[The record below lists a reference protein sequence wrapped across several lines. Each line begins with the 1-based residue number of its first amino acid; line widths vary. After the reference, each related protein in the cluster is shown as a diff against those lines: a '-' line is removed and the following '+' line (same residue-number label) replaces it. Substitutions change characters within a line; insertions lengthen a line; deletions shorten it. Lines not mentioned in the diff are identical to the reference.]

1 MFYVL
6 DKVEELC
13 PKKYNKN
20 TVYASIRDEDRN
32 NMNPKTT
39 DAIFTTFD
47 SAKGLERP
55 VCFIFD
61 YTEQYWNLRNNQ
73 NNVNYDIMRNIFL
86 VAASRGKKY
95 VHFVK
100 NHDEKHLTVK
110 YMESYIPTSP
120 NTIKYIISDMFE
132 HKYDEDVEDCYKL
145 LKIKSINAKDKSII
159 KIKDRDGLIDLAPV
173 VGSYQEP
180 LFFRNYDIDY
190 NITTLIDMRN
200 KPPRRKLK
208 DFSTLEDKILYTTY
222 LDTDLDR
229 YLTQIQTPIIT
240 EEAKSAVIH
249 RLGTVFNSVEN
260 IQGECKL
267 EFIVDGHTY
276 CINGLYDVLKDDNI
290 YELKF
295 VNEIGHKHMLQCAAY
310 MLIRNKCKGI
320 VWNVRN
326 NDMYEIVISNKLQF
340 MKAVIKAITL
350 SKLVLSD
357 IQAGKLLRHCN
368 EIYEESS
375 RFSKHISKD
384 EKKTPIDII
393 ALPKNIAYS

>member
-1 MFYVL
+1 MKSLHFTLVIDCLLSMQLAVVMGGIEINGVNINMKWDNLTIDEAVNEIINLEPKDILCLGRRTGGEMFYVL

-110 YMESYIPTSP
+110 YMESCIPTSP

-145 LKIKSINAKDKSII
+145 LKIKSINAEDKSII
-159 KIKDRDGLIDLAPV
+159 KIKDRDSLIDLAPV
-173 VGSYQEP
+173 IGSYQEP

-190 NITTLIDMRN
+190 NITILIDMRN
-200 KPPRRKLK
+200 KPPQK
-208 DFSTLEDKILYTTY
+208 
-222 LDTDLDR
+222 
-229 YLTQIQTPIIT
+229 
-240 EEAKSAVIH
+240 
-249 RLGTVFNSVEN
+249 TV
-260 IQGECKL
+260 
-267 EFIVDGHTY
+267 
-276 CINGLYDVLKDDNI
+276 
-290 YELKF
+290 
-295 VNEIGHKHMLQCAAY
+295 
-310 MLIRNKCKGI
+310 
-320 VWNVRN
+320 
-326 NDMYEIVISNKLQF
+326 
-340 MKAVIKAITL
+340 ITL
-350 SKLVLSD
+350 QV
-357 IQAGKLLRHCN
+357 R
-368 EIYEESS
+368 
-375 RFSKHISKD
+375 
-384 EKKTPIDII
+384 
-393 ALPKNIAYS
+393 